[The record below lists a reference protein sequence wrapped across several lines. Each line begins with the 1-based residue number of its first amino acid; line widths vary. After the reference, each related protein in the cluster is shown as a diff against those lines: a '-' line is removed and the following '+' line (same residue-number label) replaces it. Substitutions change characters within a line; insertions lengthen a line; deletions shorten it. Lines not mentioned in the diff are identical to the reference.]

1 MSEDIPEI
9 IDNQGREPNEEEL
22 DKFEEM
28 QKKQMQ
34 QHLLRDVQYQGAQRA
49 AFAPPEPEEMTDNY
63 ATTKFLEEVDMPME
77 LQAFGTKFW
86 AAISKDIKLSNLTD
100 DNIQLIMLMFDSA
113 KQRFLMSMP
122 EKDFTFDIY
131 FHLDQL
137 KMILFT
143 RLASARGGF
152 ERRQLSS
159 STKNII
165 VGNDGGARG
174 GAGGGFIRRITGGMR
189 R

>member
-1 MSEDIPEI
+1 MSEIPEI
-9 IDNQGREPNEEEL
+9 IDNQGAEEQPTNLEEL
-22 DKFEEM
+22 

-34 QHLLRDVQYQGAQRA
+34 EQMLRDVQYQGATRA
-49 AFAPPEPEEMTDNY
+49 AFAPPEPDEMTDGY

-77 LQAFGTKFW
+77 LQQFGTKFW
-86 AAISKDIKLSNLTD
+86 GAVSKDIKLSNLTD
-100 DNIQLIMLMFDSA
+100 DNIKLVMLMFESA

-131 FHLDQL
+131 FHLEQL
-137 KMILFT
+137 KMILYT

-159 STKNII
+159 STKNIN
-165 VGNDGGARG
+165 VGEGGSRA
-174 GAGGGFIRRITGGMR
+174 AGGGGIVKRLTGGLS
-189 R
+189 

>member
-1 MSEDIPEI
+1 MSEEIPDI
-9 IDNQGREPNEEEL
+9 IDGEYAEEPEVDDQELAKQKAFRE
-22 DKFEEM
+22 
-28 QKKQMQ
+28 QI
-34 QHLLRDVQYQGAQRA
+34 LRDVEYQGATRA

-159 STKNII
+159 STKNIN
-165 VGNDGGARG
+165 VGNDQQRG
-174 GAGGGFIRRITGGMR
+174 GGGGFLKRISNGLS
-189 R
+189 

>member
-9 IDNQGREPNEEEL
+9 IDNNESPENLEEA
-22 DKFEEM
+22 
-28 QKKQMQ
+28 QKQQMQ
-34 QHLLRDVQYQGAQRA
+34 QQLLRDVQYQGAQRA

-77 LQAFGTKFW
+77 LQSFGTKFW
-86 AAISKDIKLSNLTD
+86 AAVSKDIKLSNLTD
-100 DNIQLIMLMFDSA
+100 DNIKLIMLMFDSS

-131 FHLDQL
+131 FHLEQL
-137 KMILFT
+137 KIILFT

-159 STKNII
+159 STKNIN
-165 VGNDGGARG
+165 VGNDARSGGS
-174 GAGGGFIRRITGGMR
+174 GGGFIRRITGGMR
-189 R
+189 G

>member
-1 MSEDIPEI
+1 MSEVPDI
-9 IDNQGREPNEEEL
+9 IDGEYAQDVEQDEIEAQKQKAFRE
-22 DKFEEM
+22 
-28 QKKQMQ
+28 QI
-34 QHLLRDVQYQGAQRA
+34 LRDVEYQGATRA
-49 AFAPPEPEEMTDNY
+49 AFAPPEPDEMTDNY

-159 STKNII
+159 STKNIN

>member
-1 MSEDIPEI
+1 VYKMSEVPDI
-9 IDNQGREPNEEEL
+9 IDGEYSQDIEQDEVEQQKQKAFRE
-22 DKFEEM
+22 
-28 QKKQMQ
+28 QI
-34 QHLLRDVQYQGAQRA
+34 LRDVEYQGATRA
-49 AFAPPEPEEMTDNY
+49 AFAPPEPDEMTDNY
-63 ATTKFLEEVDMPME
+63 ATTKFLEEVDMPAE
-77 LQAFGTKFW
+77 LQQFGTKFW
-86 AAISKDIKLSNLTD
+86 GAISKDVKLSNLTD

-159 STKNII
+159 STKNIN
-165 VGNDGGARG
+165 VGQDQARAGAS
-174 GAGGGFIRRITGGMR
+174 GGFLKRISGGMKR
-189 R
+189 

>member
-34 QHLLRDVQYQGAQRA
+34 QQLLRDVQYQGAQRA

-122 EKDFTFDIY
+122 EKDFTFEKAIQ
-131 FHLDQL
+131 FL
-137 KMILFT
+137 KYP
-143 RLASARGGF
+143 
-152 ERRQLSS
+152 
-159 STKNII
+159 KNITK
-165 VGNDGGARG
+165 D
-174 GAGGGFIRRITGGMR
+174 ITIHIGPYGYYMKYNGKNFKINQSGKYTEEYCLSILR
-189 R
+189 DK

>member
-1 MSEDIPEI
+1 MSEVPDI
-9 IDNQGREPNEEEL
+9 IDGEYAQDVEQDEIEAQKQKAFRE
-22 DKFEEM
+22 
-28 QKKQMQ
+28 QI
-34 QHLLRDVQYQGAQRA
+34 LRDVEYQGATRA
-49 AFAPPEPEEMTDNY
+49 AFAPPEPDEMTDNY

-137 KMILFT
+137 KMILYT

-159 STKNII
+159 STKNIN

>member
-1 MSEDIPEI
+1 MSEIPEI
-9 IDNQGREPNEEEL
+9 VDNQGEEEIDPTDL
-22 DKFEEM
+22 EEL
-28 QKKQMQ
+28 QKQRAFREQ
-34 QHLLRDVQYQGAQRA
+34 VLRDVEYQGATRA

-86 AAISKDIKLSNLTD
+86 GAISKDVKLSNLTD
-100 DNIQLIMLMFDSA
+100 DNIQLIMLMFESA

-159 STKNII
+159 STKNIN
-165 VGNDGGARG
+165 VGNDSRAT
-174 GAGGGFIRRITGGMR
+174 AGGGGFVRRLTGGMKR
-189 R
+189 

>member
-1 MSEDIPEI
+1 MSEIPEI
-9 IDNQGREPNEEEL
+9 IDNQEEIEEPSDLEEL
-22 DKFEEM
+22 
-28 QKKQMQ
+28 QRKQMQ
-34 QHLLRDVQYQGAQRA
+34 EQMLRDVQYQGATRA

-86 AAISKDIKLSNLTD
+86 GAVSKDVKLSNLTD

-131 FHLDQL
+131 FHLEQL

-159 STKNII
+159 STKNIN
-165 VGNDGGARG
+165 VGNDSRAASG
-174 GAGGGFIRRITGGMR
+174 GGGFVRRLTGGMKR
-189 R
+189 

>member
-1 MSEDIPEI
+1 MSEVPDI
-9 IDNQGREPNEEEL
+9 IDGEFSEELDQDEEEL
-22 DKFEEM
+22 AK
-28 QKKQMQ
+28 QKAFREQI
-34 QHLLRDVQYQGAQRA
+34 LRDVEYQGATRA
-49 AFAPPEPEEMTDNY
+49 AFAPPEPDEMTDNY
-63 ATTKFLEEVDMPME
+63 ATTKFLEEVDMPAE

-86 AAISKDIKLSNLTD
+86 GAISKDVKLSNLTD
-100 DNIQLIMLMFDSA
+100 DNIKLIMMMFDSS
-113 KQRFLMSMP
+113 KQRFLMAMP

-131 FHLDQL
+131 FHMDQL

-165 VGNDGGARG
+165 VGNDQARG
-174 GAGGGFIRRITGGMR
+174 GAGGGFLKRVTGGMKR
-189 R
+189 